1 MRHHINRLGVVAGLL
16 ALATACS
23 ETSTSPVAGPV
34 ENSEVASSIGKARDA
49 GATVAWNQTARDLIT
64 ARAVAA
70 PQLQSRILTYLSL
83 AQYNAVVKAE
93 NTWFHRG
100 SNASPSVA
108 VGGASVVVLKNFFPL
123 DAALIDSQFAAQLA
137 VIPSDDDKDD
147 HHGGRGDDGR
157 KGGLDHDR
165 DGHFHEDAAAGE
177 AIGRA
182 VGADV
187 VAYAATDNFNVLIPP
202 PAPGGLAEGYWVS
215 ATPTVRGLY
224 GTRPFFLTSGD
235 QFRPGPPPA
244 FGSPAFL
251 TALAEVRAISDTRT
265 AEQVAE
271 AQYWATKGPAFMNE
285 VAAGMIV
292 AHKRNEHDAAHIMA
306 LANMAGFDA
315 GIGCFDAKFAYWFIR
330 PTMADPLITLAIP
343 LPNHPSYISGHSCNT
358 ASYATVLERA
368 FPRETDLLE
377 SYVTRAG
384 LSRMYGGLHY
394 GFDITA
400 GQQLG
405 RDVANWAMRH
415 DVPWFRP
422 FPLD

>member
-1 MRHHINRLGVVAGLL
+1 MRHYMHQLGIVAGML

-23 ETSTSPVAGPV
+23 DTSTSPAADPV
-34 ENSEVASSIGKARDA
+34 ENAEASSSIGKARDA
-49 GATVAWNQTARDLIT
+49 GATVAWNQTARDLIV
-64 ARAVAA
+64 ARAVGA
-70 PQLQSRILTYLSL
+70 PHVQSRILTYLSL

-100 SNASPSVA
+100 GNASPSVA
-108 VGGASVVVLKNFFPL
+108 VGGASVVVLTSFFPL
-123 DAALIDSQFAAQLA
+123 DAALIDAQFAAQLA
-137 VIPSDDDKDD
+137 AIPPDDGKDE
-147 HHGGRGDDGR
+147 HHGWGDDRG
-157 KGGLDHDR
+157 KGGFDR
-165 DGHFHEDAAAGE
+165 GHGGHFQEDAAAGE

-182 VGADV
+182 VGAEV
-187 VAYAATDNFNVLIPP
+187 LAYAATDNFNVLIPP

-224 GTRPFFLTSGD
+224 GTRPFFLRSGD
-235 QFRPGPPPA
+235 QFRPAPPPA
-244 FGSPAFL
+244 FGSPAYL
-251 TALAEVRAISDTRT
+251 TDLAEIRTISDTRT
-265 AEQVAE
+265 ADQIAE

-292 AHKRNEHDAAHIMA
+292 AHGRREHDAAHILA

-368 FPRETDLLE
+368 FPSEKELLE

-394 GFDITA
+394 RFDITA

-405 RDVANWAMRH
+405 RDVASWAMRH
-415 DVPWFRP
+415 DVPWFKP

>member
-1 MRHHINRLGVVAGLL
+1 MRQHVSRLSIVAGML

-23 ETSTSPVAGPV
+23 DTSTSPVADP
-34 ENSEVASSIGKARDA
+34 VASTDAASSLDKAA
-49 GATVAWNQTARDLIT
+49 GTGATVAWNQTARDLIV
-64 ARAVAA
+64 ARAVGAPAA
-70 PQLQSRILTYLSL
+70 QSRILTYLSL
-83 AQYNAVVKAE
+83 AQYNAVVTAE
-93 NTWFHRG
+93 ATWFHRG
-100 SNASPSVA
+100 GRASPSVA
-108 VGGASVVVLKNFFPL
+108 AGGASVVVLKNFFPL
-123 DAALIDSQFAAQLA
+123 DAALIDAQFAAQLA
-137 VIPSDDDKDD
+137 AIPSDDEKDD
-147 HHGGRGDDGR
+147 HHGGRGGDGWR
-157 KGGLDHDR
+157 GGLDHDR
-165 DGHFHEDAAAGE
+165 DGHFQEDAAAGE

-187 VAYAATDNFNVLIPP
+187 LAYAATDNFNVLIPP

-215 ATPTVRGLY
+215 SAPLVRGLY
-224 GTRPFFLTSGD
+224 GVRPLFLTSAD

-244 FGSPAFL
+244 FGSPDYL
-251 TALAEVRAISDTRT
+251 TALAEIRTISDTRT
-265 AEQVAE
+265 ADQIAE

-292 AHKRNEHDAAHIMA
+292 AHGRREHDAAHILA

-368 FPRETDLLE
+368 FPSEKDLLE

-394 GFDITA
+394 RFDITA

-405 RDVANWAMRH
+405 RDVGNWALRH
-415 DVPWFRP
+415 DVHGDRP